1 MSFFKKRT
9 KKEIE
14 ESLFFDYEEV
24 KQRKVH
30 YKKQKQ
36 KIEEQKPK
44 KFFAHRLSDFYF
56 SNNNFNVKKTSF
68 SSKQVMIKTLSNLDK
83 VGARNALEYVIKNSN
98 DDFALCDDG
107 SLKKVDE
114 LMNEWGQDFSN
125 KKNAKE
131 VWHLSFGIDEKHSEQ
146 TLQILRESVK
156 EVMEKN
162 FFEYKYAM
170 VIHSHQNKP
179 HAHILINK
187 NNKFNKKKLHLKKDE
202 FRDFFT
208 TLRNDFAL
216 ALNSRGLEYHNHFKI
231 ENDLQKQITKL
242 QKKIFLFEKN
252 MNLELAKMCES
263 VDKKIKIKENKISKL
278 ADELKELYRLK
289 NDELLMELAR
299 LKSLDDKHKK
309 MYKLFRQIKEI
320 NLKIKDKQRQIKTLR
335 KETSLLQSEYKKFD
349 YQRDNFRSDEF
360 ELSLKKKQALLDFLQ
375 KNLNHSKISLATQK
389 LINELE
395 LSIKL
400 SENKDDK
407 NLSDN
412 IKASLIIASLL
423 GKNNTSYD
431 LIKTHKELNENLT
444 NLRQSKV
451 EKEHYKDIETRLLQN
466 EKIILD
472 LMSNRFVFLE
482 QGFNKDI
489 KLSQVK
495 EFEKLSNFLQKD
507 NEEDIK
513 KLYSSLKTNLDDTQE
528 SKSGSG
534 YKKEQDL
541 NKKATKKKNFVN
553 DEFKSKGRW

>member
-131 VWHLSFGIDEKHSEQ
+131 VWHLSFGIDEKHSE
-146 TLQILRESVK
+146 LNLEILKESVQ

-162 FFEYKYAM
+162 FFEYKYAL
-170 VIHSHQNKP
+170 VIHSHQNRP

-242 QKKIFLFEKN
+242 QKKDFSFEKN